1 MNIKVVGGVDK
12 TTTTVNLAHAVA
24 MMGHK
29 VSAIDF
35 VPQGY
40 LMAYPGISD
49 ICQLFL
55 KNDKGAEGYFNLASN
70 RIHARYM

>member
-1 MNIKVVGGVDK
+1 MNINVVGGVDK
-12 TTTTVNLAHAVA
+12 TTTTVNLDHAVT

-55 KNDKGAEGYFNLASN
+55 KND
-70 RIHARYM
+70 